1 MRGALI
7 ALVAACGS
15 LTAAAG
21 GARAAAAP
29 DKLPVTRVQD
39 LHYGDVLFHFY
50 QDDNFEALT
59 RLLAYE
65 RWGRMPHHLAE
76 AELLAGGLYL
86 SLGMHNEAGERFARL
101 LTGETPPGVRN
112 RAWFYLGKV
121 WYARGYD
128 DKAEQ
133 ALRSVTGLLP
143 PELEAEKTH
152 LLANVLMHGGRYD
165 EAVQLLDGFQGRA
178 DWVAY
183 ARFNLGV
190 ALVRKGQLPDA
201 DRYLTSVGEMAAD
214 TPEMLALKD
223 KANLALGFAYLQA
236 DQPANA
242 KVVLERVRLNGPL
255 SNKALLGAGWANAAL
270 GDFEGAL
277 APWLELRDRNLLDA
291 AVQESW
297 LAVPYAY
304 GKLGANAQA
313 AEYYETAMR
322 EFDKESVSLGKTIE
336 HLRST
341 RLLDDLLAGET
352 EDRRGWFWQLKAL
365 PDAPQSRYLYA
376 VLAGHDFQE
385 GLKNYR
391 DLAFMKER
399 LGAWSGSMDAFH
411 DMVEA
416 RQKAYAERVPRADA
430 LLATGAPERIER
442 ERGELESRL
451 DTIERTH
458 DAAALGTA
466 EERDQWAR
474 IQRLEQAIAS
484 GEAGV
489 EGEDL
494 AALKD
499 RLRLVRG
506 VLSWRLDEAMRAR
519 VYQQRREIRD
529 LDAALRLAQRRWVR
543 VEKARKSVPTNTG
556 EFEARIEAL
565 SSRLAALQARLETAR
580 DRQND
585 HLEAMAV
592 HELESQQARLAAY
605 RVQARFALATIYD
618 RAANAPASDAASR
631 QTPDSGA
638 PAPVAPPPQPG
649 SPPPGAES
657 SR

>member
-1 MRGALI
+1 MRRILL
-7 ALVAACGS
+7 ALVVCAGG
-15 LTAAAG
+15 AAAG
-21 GARAAAAP
+21 AVGARAAAAP
-29 DKLPVTRVQD
+29 DTLPAVHVQD

-50 QDDNFEALT
+50 QGDDFEALT
-59 RLLAYE
+59 RLLAYGQWD
-65 RWGRMPHHLAE
+65 RLPHHRAD

-86 SLGMHNEAGERFARL
+86 SLGMHNEAGERFSHL
-101 LTGETPPGVRN
+101 LTPSTPEGVRN

-133 ALRSVTGLLP
+133 ALRSVTGALP
-143 PELEAEKTH
+143 PDLEAEKTH
-152 LLANVLMHGGRYD
+152 LLANVLMHGARYD
-165 EAVQLLDGFQGRA
+165 EAVQLLDSFRGRS

-190 ALVRKGQLPDA
+190 ALVRKGQLADA
-201 DRYLTSVGEMAAD
+201 DRYLTSVGEMAAA
-214 TPEMLALKD
+214 TPEMLALRD

-236 DQPANA
+236 DRPANA

-270 GDFEGAL
+270 GDYAGAL

-291 AVQESW
+291 AVQESY

-322 EFDKESVSLGKTIE
+322 EFDKEGASLDKAIE
-336 HLRST
+336 GLRST
-341 RLLDDLLAGET
+341 RLLDDLLAQET
-352 EDRRGWFWQLKAL
+352 DERQGWFWQLKDL

-391 DLAFMKER
+391 DLAFLQHR
-399 LGAWSGSMDAFH
+399 LGDWAESMDAFH
-411 DMVEA
+411 DMVDA
-416 RQKAYAERVPRADA
+416 RQKAYAARVPRADA
-430 LLATGAPERIER
+430 LLATAAPERIER

-451 DTIERTH
+451 DAIERTH
-458 DAAALGTA
+458 DTAALGTA

-474 IQRLEQAIAS
+474 IQQIEEAIA
-484 GEAGV
+484 GGAAGV
-489 EGEDL
+489 DGADL
-494 AALKD
+494 EAMKD
-499 RLRLVRG
+499 RLRLVKG
-506 VLSWRLDEAMRAR
+506 VLAWRLDEAMRAR

-529 LDAALRLAQRRWVR
+529 LDAALREAQRRWVR
-543 VEKARKSVPTNTG
+543 VERARKNVPTNTG
-556 EFEARIEAL
+556 EFEARIASLAARLGAL
-565 SSRLAALQARLETAR
+565 QTRLASAR
-580 DRQND
+580 DSQND
-585 HLEAMAV
+585 YLEAAAV

-618 RAANAPASDAASR
+618 RAANPPAQEPPS
-631 QTPDSGA
+631 
-638 PAPVAPPPQPG
+638 APVA
-649 SPPPGAES
+649 SPPPGGEAP
-657 SR
+657 

>member
-1 MRGALI
+1 MRGGLI
-7 ALVAACGS
+7 ALVAACGGAI
-15 LTAAAG
+15 AAAG
-21 GARAAAAP
+21 GAHAATAP
-29 DKLPVTRVQD
+29 DKLPLTRVQD

-59 RLLAYE
+59 RLLAYD
-65 RWGRMPHHLAE
+65 RWGRLPHHHAE

-86 SLGMHNEAGERFARL
+86 SLGMHNEAGERFSRL
-101 LTGETPPGVRN
+101 LTPTTPPGVRN

-128 DKAEQ
+128 DKAEH

-165 EAVQLLDGFQGRA
+165 EAVQLLDGFRGRA

-190 ALVRKGQLPDA
+190 ALVRKGQLADA

-214 TPEMLALKD
+214 TPELLALKD

-242 KVVLERVRLNGPL
+242 KVVLERVRLDGPL

-270 GDFEGAL
+270 GDFRGAL

-291 AVQESW
+291 AVQEAW

-322 EFDKESVSLGKTIE
+322 EFDKEDVSLGKAIDG
-336 HLRST
+336 LRSS
-341 RLLDDLLAGET
+341 RLLDDLLANEG
-352 EDRRGWFWQLKAL
+352 DGRQGWFWQLKKL

-391 DLAFMKER
+391 DLEFMNQR
-399 LGAWSGSMDAFH
+399 LATWSGSMAAFD

-416 RQKAYAERVPRADA
+416 RQKAYAARVPRADA
-430 LLATGAPERIER
+430 LLATAAPERIER

-451 DTIERTH
+451 DSIERTH
-458 DAAALGTA
+458 DAAALGTT
-466 EERDQWAR
+466 EEREQWDR
-474 IQRLEQAIAS
+474 IQRLEQAIAN
-484 GEAGV
+484 GEAGAD
-489 EGEDL
+489 GADL
-494 AALKD
+494 DAMKD
-499 RLRLVRG
+499 RLRLVKG

-529 LDAALRLAQRRWVR
+529 LDAALREAQRRWVR

-556 EFEARIEAL
+556 EFEVRIEAL
-565 SSRLAALQARLETAR
+565 SARLAALQARLGAAR

-585 HLEAMAV
+585 YLEAAAV

-618 RAANAPASDAASR
+618 RAANAPS
-631 QTPDSGA
+631 A
-638 PAPVAPPPQPG
+638 PAPVQVPTPAPVPPGAPPPG
-649 SPPPGAES
+649 TES

>member
-1 MRGALI
+1 MRSLVL
-7 ALVAACGS
+7 ALVAALGG
-15 LTAAAG
+15 AAAG
-21 GARAAAAP
+21 GVAHAAGTA
-29 DKLPVTRVQD
+29 DKLPATRVQD

-50 QDDNFEALT
+50 QDDDFEALT
-59 RLLAYE
+59 RLLAYSQ
-65 RWGRMPHHLAE
+65 WGRMPHHFAD

-101 LTGETPPGVRN
+101 LTPATPLGVRN

-165 EAVQLLDGFQGRA
+165 EAVALLDAFKGSS

-190 ALVRKGQLPDA
+190 ALVRKGQLADA
-201 DRYLTSVGEMAAD
+201 DRYLTSVGEMPAASA
-214 TPEMLALKD
+214 ELLALRD

-236 DQPANA
+236 GEPSNA
-242 KVVLERVRLNGPL
+242 KLVLERVRLNGPL
-255 SNKALLGAGWANAAL
+255 SNKALLGAGWASAAL
-270 GDFEGAL
+270 GDFQGAL
-277 APWLELRDRNLLDA
+277 GPWRELRDRNLLDA
-291 AVQESW
+291 AVQESF

-322 EFDKESVSLGKTIE
+322 EFDREGASLEQAIAGI
-336 HLRST
+336 RSS
-341 RLLDDLLAGET
+341 RLLDDLLANES
-352 EDRRGWFWQLKAL
+352 EDRQGWFWQLKEL

-391 DLAFMKER
+391 DLAFMHER
-399 LGAWSGSMDAFH
+399 LGAWTQSMAAFH
-411 DMVEA
+411 DMIDA
-416 RQKAYAERVPRADA
+416 RQKAYAERVPAADA
-430 LLATGAPERIER
+430 LLATAAPERIER
-442 ERGELESRL
+442 ERGELESKL
-451 DTIERTH
+451 DAIERNH

-466 EERDQWAR
+466 DERDQWAR
-474 IQRLEQAIAS
+474 IQRVEQAIAS

-489 EGEDL
+489 DGAEL

-499 RLRLVRG
+499 RLRLVKG
-506 VLSWRLDEAMRAR
+506 VLSWRLDEAMSAR
-519 VYQQRREIRD
+519 VYQQRRAIRD
-529 LDAALRLAQRRWVR
+529 LDAALREAQRRWVR
-543 VEKARKSVPTNTG
+543 VEKARKSVATNTG
-556 EFEARIEAL
+556 EFDARIDAL
-565 SSRLAALQARLETAR
+565 SARLSTLQARLESAR
-580 DRQND
+580 DRQNGF
-585 HLEAMAV
+585 LEASAI
-592 HELESQQARLAAY
+592 HELESQQERLAAY

-618 RAANAPASDAASR
+618 RAANPPAPPATQAAPADR
-631 QTPDSGA
+631 A
-638 PAPVAPPPQPG
+638 PADKAAP
-649 SPPPGAES
+649 
-657 SR
+657 

>member
-29 DKLPVTRVQD
+29 DSLPATRVQD

-65 RWGRMPHHLAE
+65 QWGRMPHHLAA

-101 LTGETPPGVRN
+101 LTDGTPPGVRN

-143 PELEAEKTH
+143 AELEAEKTH

-165 EAVQLLDGFQGRA
+165 EAVQLLDSFQGRA

-201 DRYLTSVGEMAAD
+201 DRYLTSVGEMAAA

-236 DQPANA
+236 GQPANA

-255 SNKALLGAGWANAAL
+255 SNKALLGAGWADAAL
-270 GDFEGAL
+270 GDFESAL

-322 EFDKESVSLGKTIE
+322 EFDKEGASLGKTIE

-352 EDRRGWFWQLKAL
+352 EDRRGWFWQLKEL

-399 LGAWSGSMDAFH
+399 LAAWSGSMDAFH
-411 DMVEA
+411 DMVDA
-416 RQKAYAERVPRADA
+416 RQKAYAGRVPRADA
-430 LLATGAPERIER
+430 LLATDAPERIER

-466 EERDQWAR
+466 LERDQWAR
-474 IQRLEQAIAS
+474 IRRLEQALAN
-484 GEAGV
+484 GDAGM
-489 EGEDL
+489 
-494 AALKD
+494 KD
-499 RLRLVRG
+499 RLRLVKG

-529 LDAALRLAQRRWVR
+529 LDAALREAQRRWVR
-543 VEKARKSVPTNTG
+543 VEKARKNVPTNTG
-556 EFEARIEAL
+556 EFEVRIEAL
-565 SSRLAALQARLETAR
+565 ASRLAALQARLETAR

-592 HELESQQARLAAY
+592 HELESQQERLAAY

-618 RAANAPASDAASR
+618 RAANAPAAGTAPDGVAPESD
-631 QTPDSGA
+631 A
-638 PAPVAPPPQPG
+638 PAPVPA
-649 SPPPGAES
+649 SPPPGGES